1 MRSLI
6 PSLLRRAGILTKTAP
21 AADAQPAVAPP
32 ANSSGPKVHFEVAS
46 PAEHAPSQG
55 LIIVE
60 YRARGEVVEQAML
73 QVLAPGEDRP
83 TFEHLVDIGPDAEP
97 SWFVAHG
104 HLLPNGPATLRLR
117 LVKDDVVLAEAS
129 IAVQV
134 RNEGPT
140 AAAVAASLVARGA
153 PLFAKVCDSRVY
165 DDPDR
170 ALVAWFDAGPEAVDT
185 YLADL
190 RARGAASDAEIIA
203 LRQFVEE
210 GYLRL
215 PSRIDADLLDRL
227 NAALD
232 DAVAKKIEGYEWGA
246 SQRLH
251 NLHLLYPAI
260 RDLWLHPDILRMLK
274 LIFSERAKACQSL
287 TYVFGSEQQFHQDGI
302 HLTAFPAGR
311 MCGVWTALEDVR
323 PESGELLIYPGSH
336 RLERIYLADAGI
348 PKVEDDWAAFG
359 ETVARRW
366 EDMIEGN
373 DLPRV
378 PYRPKAG
385 EVLIWHDNLMHG
397 GMVRSDRSKTRRSI
411 VGHYFANGCIAYHD
425 SSGLAGRLF
434 EGDTDALP

>member
-1 MRSLI
+1 MRNLV
-6 PSLLRRAGILTKTAP
+6 PRFLRRVGILSKTALT
-21 AADAQPAVAPP
+21 AAAQPAGAPP
-32 ANSSGPKVHFEVAS
+32 ADARGPNVHFEVSS
-46 PAEHAPSQG
+46 PAEHAASQG

-60 YRARGEVVEQAML
+60 YRARGEAVERATL
-73 QVLAPGEDRP
+73 QVWAPGEDRP

-117 LVKDDVVLAEAS
+117 LVKNDAVLAEAS
-129 IAVQV
+129 ITVQV

-140 AAAVAASLVARGA
+140 AAAVAASLAARGA
-153 PLFAKVCDSRVY
+153 PLFANVCDSRVY
-165 DDPDR
+165 DDPNR
-170 ALVAWFDAGPEAVDT
+170 ALVAWFDAGPQAVDT

-190 RARGAASDAEIIA
+190 HARGAANDAEIAA

-215 PSRIDADLLDRL
+215 PSRIEADLLVRL

-260 RDLWLHPDILRMLK
+260 RELWLHPDIVRMLE
-274 LIFSERAKACQSL
+274 LIFGERAKACQSL

-311 MCGVWTALEDVR
+311 MCGVWTALEDVQ

-336 RLERIYLADAGI
+336 RLERVYMADAGI
-348 PKVEDDWAAFG
+348 PKVEEDWTAFG
-359 ETVARRW
+359 DTVARRW
-366 EDMIEGN
+366 EDMIVSN
-373 DLPRV
+373 NLSQV

-397 GMVRSDRSKTRRSI
+397 GMVRSDRSKSRRSI

-425 SSGLAGRLF
+425 SSGMAGRLF
-434 EGDTDALP
+434 EGEAA